1 MKTIEQIEQS
11 HDSFSVGDALSQ
23 GWAFVSKHLGYYI
36 LGGIV
41 AVLIGMVCGFIP
53 FAGSIANSLV
63 ITPCFMASAIYIT
76 WRISNGIAWTDFGDL
91 FKGFNFVSPV
101 FLSSLIQFLVGVVLM
116 LLFFIK
122 QIPTFIDMFKLA
134 SGSGMIS
141 NQDEIRDLVFQFL
154 TPMNIILFIVC
165 MIILLF
171 VTIIWFFK
179 THFIVIYNMQAW
191 PAMEASRKLVMKNFG
206 SVLGLAIVLGL
217 IVLVS
222 AIPCGIGLLFSY
234 PLMIGASYSAFAQ
247 LTHCHESNELQADN
261 FDFMKDEPTA

>member
-1 MKTIEQIEQS
+1 MI
-11 HDSFSVGDALSQ
+11 
-23 GWAFVSKHLGYYI
+23 
-36 LGGIV
+36 
-41 AVLIGMVCGFIP
+41 
-53 FAGSIANSLV
+53 
-63 ITPCFMASAIYIT
+63 
-76 WRISNGIAWTDFGDL
+76 
-91 FKGFNFVSPV
+91 
-101 FLSSLIQFLVGVVLM
+101 
-116 LLFFIK
+116 LFFIV
-122 QIPTFIDMFKLA
+122 
-134 SGSGMIS
+134 S
-141 NQDEIRDLVFQFL
+141 
-154 TPMNIILFIVC
+154 

-206 SVLGLAIVLGL
+206 SVLGLVIVLGL